1 MKKVSNVLLIFLLST
16 TAILAQV
23 NLKNGLVACYPFNA
37 NAKDESGNNNN
48 GVVNG
53 ATLTTDRFGKANS
66 AYNFNGSSLIA
77 VNPAQF
83 KNQSYSFAS
92 WVNLDDLPTG
102 GDLMSLITM
111 GWVTS
116 DQILSVSSSSGSNP
130 ANGFSCLG
138 FNTGSPPISTNW
150 TGIIPTKN
158 TWYHVVSTRDGVS
171 MKLYINGVLIA
182 DNSSKTSTSGTPP
195 VYSTNSYFT
204 IGARQN
210 SPIPTSYYQFIKGS
224 LDDIHLYNRPLTAAE
239 VKALYDGSPAQTIR
253 ITTSSPTLCGGDK
266 ITFAANGA
274 SATAKYQ
281 WKVDGVNAGTD
292 NQLLTFNTPNI
303 SAQYQVKISVEVTD
317 TDPCFPQ
324 KPATTEQIFTLK
336 NCVTTPSTGVDL
348 KNGLVACY
356 PFNANAKD
364 ETGNGND
371 GTVNGAN
378 LTTDR
383 FGKANSAYKF
393 DGNSYISVSPNQF
406 KNQSYSYAIWVYL
419 DKNLTGIEFMTM
431 ISIGGQKNR
440 QLFQVGSYNNLSG
453 YPQGFQGGGDS
464 DKNGD
469 MTSNST
475 GQIPNSGKWYHVV
488 LVRDQIS
495 VRLYVDGNLMPNQ
508 ITYNIS
514 YLTNGTNAKYSEP
527 SYFTIGAQTDYDLS
541 GLYKGYWTFIKGIL
555 DDIHIYN
562 RPLTAAEVKA
572 LYDGNSPQNVTIST
586 NKAAPCGGDKIT
598 FTANGATNTSKYQ
611 WKVDGVNQG
620 TNSKIFVYN
629 SVNKTADYQVKIS
642 VEVTDEDPCF
652 PQKPVTIDKTVN
664 VKFCTTPTANAN
676 NNILIPNAFSPN
688 GDGTNDTWEIF
699 NPASGN
705 ADLIVEI
712 YNRWGELIFY
722 SKGYSVPWDG
732 TYKDKPVP
740 EGTYAYIVRVDDNTV
755 LRGVILVVR

>member
-1 MKKVSNVLLIFLLST
+1 MKSIYLFLFFLFFGTPVFSQVNLKNGLVACYPFNGNAKDET
-16 TAILAQV
+16 GNGNNGTVNGAILTTDRFGKANSAYDFNGSSDYIDIPANKLQNPTFSYSAWIKPKSLPQSGIAFFILSIGSDSGDQAIGLNNGYTNGTDGFTGGGYLDVGENAFCQTGALPNVNQWYHVVVIRSVDKYSVYVDGIFICSTSVLTKLPFYGTGTAQATIGNRWNKGQFSDCIIDDIHLYNRPLNAAEVKALYDGNPAQTITIAASNPVPCGGDKITFTANGATNTSKYQWKVDGVKQGTNSKIFDYTSIKKTGDYTVKIAVEVTDDDPCFPQKPVTTEQTITIKDCTPPSTGV

-37 NAKDESGNNNN
+37 NAN
-48 GVVNG
+48 
-53 ATLTTDRFGKANS
+53 
-66 AYNFNGSSLIA
+66 
-77 VNPAQF
+77 
-83 KNQSYSFAS
+83 
-92 WVNLDDLPTG
+92 
-102 GDLMSLITM
+102 
-111 GWVTS
+111 
-116 DQILSVSSSSGSNP
+116 
-130 ANGFSCLG
+130 
-138 FNTGSPPISTNW
+138 
-150 TGIIPTKN
+150 
-158 TWYHVVSTRDGVS
+158 
-171 MKLYINGVLIA
+171 
-182 DNSSKTSTSGTPP
+182 
-195 VYSTNSYFT
+195 
-204 IGARQN
+204 
-210 SPIPTSYYQFIKGS
+210 
-224 LDDIHLYNRPLTAAE
+224 
-239 VKALYDGSPAQTIR
+239 
-253 ITTSSPTLCGGDK
+253 
-266 ITFAANGA
+266 
-274 SATAKYQ
+274 
-281 WKVDGVNAGTD
+281 
-292 NQLLTFNTPNI
+292 
-303 SAQYQVKISVEVTD
+303 
-317 TDPCFPQ
+317 
-324 KPATTEQIFTLK
+324 
-336 NCVTTPSTGVDL
+336 
-348 KNGLVACY
+348 
-356 PFNANAKD
+356 D